1 MGSVHKLLRLRK
13 ALSLSLSLPE
23 QNPLGRS
30 LFGDQDATPDGL
42 PPAAAVGGGK
52 GPLLLRLRLLGDQR
66 AFSALFRLRNA
77 GGQHPPVRKALQHH
91 LSGSRLFRGRTLSVC
106 RSLSVGKPGRHL
118 AARVYAHR
126 GLAMRAGA
134 GMKALGGAHQP
145 LGRDQGHGKKHVR
158 HQGAKE
164 PCQTGAGDDNVTH
177 FEARDSLDFTD
188 SAVDLGRS

>member
-77 GGQHPPVRKALQHH
+77 GGQHPPVRKALQHR
-91 LSGSRLFRGRTLSVC
+91 LSGSRLFRGRTLSVR
-106 RSLSVGKPGRHL
+106 RSLSVGKPGRSGL
-118 AARVYAHR
+118 CRRVPARMHGGGWLLCCSRSLCVPQGQNPLLR
-126 GLAMRAGA
+126 SPVPKVPPQGCPIAG
-134 GMKALGGAHQP
+134 P
-145 LGRDQGHGKKHVR
+145 LSRV
-158 HQGAKE
+158 
-164 PCQTGAGDDNVTH
+164 
-177 FEARDSLDFTD
+177 S
-188 SAVDLGRS
+188 